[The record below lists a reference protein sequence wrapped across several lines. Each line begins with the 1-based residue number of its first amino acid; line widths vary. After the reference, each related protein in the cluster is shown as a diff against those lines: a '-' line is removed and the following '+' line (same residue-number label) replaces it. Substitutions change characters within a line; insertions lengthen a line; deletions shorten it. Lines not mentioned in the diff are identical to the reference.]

1 MSRLIVFA
9 AAALSMTAIAADYPN
24 RPIRWISP
32 FPPGG
37 GSDIISRIV
46 TQKLSADFGQNVI
59 VDNRPGAGSI
69 VGTTLA
75 AQSAPDGYTL
85 VISGNSFAINAVYV
99 RQLSY
104 DTHRDFTPVTR
115 LANQPNILVVHPRV
129 DARSVKEL
137 VELARRQPGALNYA
151 SAGNGTGT
159 QFAAELLKMKTGAS
173 MTHVPYKGTGPAL
186 NDLIGGQVDLYFS
199 TLASAVPHVRNERLR
214 ALAVT
219 SERRSSI
226 FPQIPTMQEAGV
238 EGYIYD
244 TWYGL
249 QVPRATPERIVA
261 ILNKA
266 IVQAIASAEVQD
278 KMIKLGIEPITTTPR
293 QFASFIREELERWGG
308 VVRSAGLRAP

>member
-1 MSRLIVFA
+1 MIRTILLG
-9 AAALSMTAIAADYPN
+9 AAALSMTAMAGDYPN

-46 TQKLSADFGQNVI
+46 AQKLSTDLGQNVI

-69 VGTTLA
+69 IGTTLA
-75 AQSAPDGYTL
+75 AQSPPDGYTV

-99 RQLSY
+99 RHLTY
-104 DTHRDFTPVTR
+104 DTHRDFTPVSR

-137 VELARRQPGALNYA
+137 IDLAQRKPGTLNYA

-159 QFAAELLKMKTGAS
+159 QFAAELLKMKTNVN

-186 NDLIGGQVDLYFS
+186 NDLIAGQVDLYFS
-199 TLASAVPHVRNERLR
+199 TLASAVPHVRNDRLR

-219 SERRSSI
+219 SERRSPV
-226 FPQIPTMQEAGV
+226 FPQTPTMQEAGV
-238 EGYIYD
+238 EGYVYD

-261 ILNKA
+261 TLNKA
-266 IVQAIASAEVQD
+266 IVQALASADVQD
-278 KMIKLGIEPITTTPR
+278 KMVKLGIEPVPTTPR
-293 QFASFIREELERWGG
+293 EFASFIREELERWGG

>member
-1 MSRLIVFA
+1 MNRIVLFA
-9 AAALSMTAIAADYPN
+9 AVALSTASIAADYPN

-37 GSDIISRIV
+37 GSDLISRIV
-46 TQKLSADFGQNVI
+46 AQKLSTDFGQNVI

-69 VGTTLA
+69 IGTTLA
-75 AQSAPDGYTL
+75 AQSPPDGYTV

-99 RQLSY
+99 RQLTY
-104 DTHRDFTPVTR
+104 DTHRDFTPVSR

-137 VELARRQPGALNYA
+137 IELARRKPGALNYA

-159 QFAAELLKMKTGAS
+159 QFAAELLKMKTNIN
-173 MTHVPYKGTGPAL
+173 MTHVPFKGTGPAL
-186 NDLIGGQVDLYFS
+186 NDLIAGQVDLYFS
-199 TLASAVPHVRNERLR
+199 TLASAVPHIRNERLR

-219 SERRSSI
+219 SERRSPV
-226 FPQIPTMQEAGV
+226 FPDVPTMIEAGV
-238 EGYIYD
+238 ADYVYD

-249 QVPRATPERIVA
+249 QVPRATPERIVT

-266 IVQAIASAEVQD
+266 IVQAVASTEVQE
-278 KMIKLGIEPITTTPR
+278 KMLKLGIEPISTSPQ
-293 QFASFIREELERWGG
+293 QFASFIRAELDRWGG

>member
-1 MSRLIVFA
+1 MSRLILVA
-9 AAALSMTAIAADYPN
+9 ATALSMTSIAADYPN

-46 TQKLSADFGQNVI
+46 AQKLSTDLGQNVI

-69 VGTTLA
+69 IGTTLA
-75 AQSAPDGYTL
+75 AQSAPDGYTV

-104 DTHRDFTPVTR
+104 DTHRDFMPVSR

-137 VELARRQPGALNYA
+137 IELARRQPGVLNYA

-159 QFAAELLKMKTGAS
+159 QFAAELLKMKAS
-173 MTHVPYKGTGPAL
+173 VKMTHVPYKGTGPAL
-186 NDLIGGQVDLYFS
+186 NDLIAGQVDLYFS
-199 TLASAVPHVRNERLR
+199 TLASAVPHIRNERLR

-219 SERRSSI
+219 SERRSPV
-226 FPQIPTMQEAGV
+226 FADVPTMQEAGV
-238 EGYIYD
+238 EGYVYD

-249 QVPRATPERIVA
+249 QLPRATPERIVA

-266 IVQAIASAEVQD
+266 IVQAIASTEVQD
-278 KMIKLGIEPITTTPR
+278 KMTKLGIEPIATTPQ
-293 QFASFIREELERWGG
+293 QFARFIHEELERWGG
-308 VVRSAGLRAP
+308 VVRSAGLRAN